1 VGRLPVGLLRLPDLL
16 ELRLQTL
23 TGVCGLCFAW
33 DFYQSIGVNMKTTVN
48 VYDFHREFELIRPN
62 NFSRAGLN
70 VLFDY
75 FDEYEQESGEQME
88 LDVIAICC
96 DFTEATW
103 QEIAENY
110 SIDLTDAELG
120 GEKYEIVKTYLE
132 DQGAL
137 IGEVDGGF
145 VYRNDF

>member
-1 VGRLPVGLLRLPDLL
+1 
-16 ELRLQTL
+16 
-23 TGVCGLCFAW
+23 
-33 DFYQSIGVNMKTTVN
+33 MKTTVN

-75 FDEYEQESGEQME
+75 FDEYEQESGEEME

-103 QEIAENY
+103 QEIADNY
-110 SIDLTDAELG
+110 SIDLTEAELG

>member
-1 VGRLPVGLLRLPDLL
+1 
-16 ELRLQTL
+16 
-23 TGVCGLCFAW
+23 
-33 DFYQSIGVNMKTTVN
+33 MKTTVN

-75 FDEYEQESGEQME
+75 FDEYEQESGEEME

-103 QEIAENY
+103 QEIADNY
-110 SIDLTDAELG
+110 SIDLTEAELG

-137 IGEVDGGF
+137 IGEVDDGF

>member
-1 VGRLPVGLLRLPDLL
+1 
-16 ELRLQTL
+16 
-23 TGVCGLCFAW
+23 
-33 DFYQSIGVNMKTTVN
+33 MKTTVN

>member
-1 VGRLPVGLLRLPDLL
+1 
-16 ELRLQTL
+16 
-23 TGVCGLCFAW
+23 
-33 DFYQSIGVNMKTTVN
+33 MKTTVN

-75 FDEYEQESGEQME
+75 FDEYEQESGEEME

-110 SIDLTDAELG
+110 SIDLTEAELG

>member
-1 VGRLPVGLLRLPDLL
+1 
-16 ELRLQTL
+16 
-23 TGVCGLCFAW
+23 
-33 DFYQSIGVNMKTTVN
+33 MKQTVN
-48 VYDFHREFELIRPN
+48 VYDFHREFASIRPD
-62 NFSRAGLN
+62 NFSREGLN
-70 VLFDY
+70 ILFDY
-75 FDEYEQESGEQME
+75 FDEYEQESGEEME

-120 GEKYEIVKTYLE
+120 GEKYEIVKEYLE

-137 IGEVDGGF
+137 IGEVDDGF

>member
-1 VGRLPVGLLRLPDLL
+1 MLCMGFFN
-16 ELRLQTL
+16 Q
-23 TGVCGLCFAW
+23 TGVN
-33 DFYQSIGVNMKTTVN
+33 SMKTTVS
-48 VYDFHREFELIRPN
+48 VYDFHQAFKHLRPG
-62 NFSRAGLN
+62 NFSYEGLN
-70 VLFDY
+70 ILFSY
-75 FDEYEQESGEQME
+75 FYEYEESTGEEME

-96 DFTEATW
+96 DFTESTW
-103 QEIAENY
+103 QEIASSY
-110 SIDLTDAELG
+110 DIDLTGAELG

>member
-1 VGRLPVGLLRLPDLL
+1 
-16 ELRLQTL
+16 
-23 TGVCGLCFAW
+23 
-33 DFYQSIGVNMKTTVN
+33 MKTTVS
-48 VYDFHREFELIRPN
+48 VYDFHREFASIRPN
-62 NFSRAGLN
+62 NFTRAGLN
-70 VLFDY
+70 ILFDY
-75 FDEYEQESGEQME
+75 FDEYEQDTGEEME

-96 DFTEATW
+96 DFTESTW
-103 QEIAENY
+103 QEIASSY
-110 SIDLTDAELG
+110 DIDLTGAELG

>member
-1 VGRLPVGLLRLPDLL
+1 
-16 ELRLQTL
+16 
-23 TGVCGLCFAW
+23 
-33 DFYQSIGVNMKTTVN
+33 MKTTVS
-48 VYDFHREFELIRPN
+48 VYDFHQAFKELRPT
-62 NFSRAGLN
+62 NFSYAGLN
-70 VLFDY
+70 ILFDY
-75 FDEYEQESGEQME
+75 FDEFEQESGEEME

>member
-1 VGRLPVGLLRLPDLL
+1 
-16 ELRLQTL
+16 
-23 TGVCGLCFAW
+23 
-33 DFYQSIGVNMKTTVN
+33 MKTTVS
-48 VYDFHREFELIRPN
+48 VYDFYREFASIRPD

-70 VLFDY
+70 ILFDF
-75 FDEYEQESGEQME
+75 FDEYEQESGEEME

>member
-1 VGRLPVGLLRLPDLL
+1 
-16 ELRLQTL
+16 
-23 TGVCGLCFAW
+23 
-33 DFYQSIGVNMKTTVN
+33 MKTTVS
-48 VYDFHREFELIRPN
+48 VYDFHQAFKHLRPD
-62 NFSRAGLN
+62 NFSYEGLN
-70 VLFDY
+70 ILFSY
-75 FDEYEQESGEQME
+75 FYEYEESTGEEME

-96 DFTEATW
+96 DFTEDTW
-103 QEIAENY
+103 QNIAENY

-137 IGEVDGGF
+137 VGEVDGGF

>member
-1 VGRLPVGLLRLPDLL
+1 
-16 ELRLQTL
+16 
-23 TGVCGLCFAW
+23 
-33 DFYQSIGVNMKTTVN
+33 MKTTVS
-48 VYDFHREFELIRPN
+48 VYDFHQAFKEIRPT
-62 NFSRAGLN
+62 NFSYAGLN
-70 VLFDY
+70 ILYDY
-75 FDEYEQESGEQME
+75 FEEYERDTGEELE

-96 DFTEATW
+96 DFTEDTW
-103 QEIAENY
+103 QNIAESY
-110 SIDLTDAELG
+110 DIDLTEAELG

>member
-1 VGRLPVGLLRLPDLL
+1 
-16 ELRLQTL
+16 
-23 TGVCGLCFAW
+23 
-33 DFYQSIGVNMKTTVN
+33 MKTTVS

-75 FDEYEQESGEQME
+75 FDEYEQESGEEME

-110 SIDLTDAELG
+110 SIDLTEAELG

>member
-1 VGRLPVGLLRLPDLL
+1 
-16 ELRLQTL
+16 
-23 TGVCGLCFAW
+23 
-33 DFYQSIGVNMKTTVN
+33 MKQTVN

-70 VLFDY
+70 ILFDY
-75 FDEYEQESGEQME
+75 FDEYEQESGEEME

-96 DFTEATW
+96 DFTEDTW
-103 QEIAENY
+103 QNIAENY
-110 SIDLTDAELG
+110 SIDLTEAELG